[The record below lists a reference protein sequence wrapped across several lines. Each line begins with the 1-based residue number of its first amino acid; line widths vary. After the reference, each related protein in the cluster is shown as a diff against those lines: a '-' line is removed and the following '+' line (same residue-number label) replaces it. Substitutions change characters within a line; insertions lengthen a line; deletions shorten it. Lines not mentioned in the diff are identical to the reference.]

1 MYIHALPLGVS
12 YPSRPKILL
21 WSHSSHAGGEDPPPQ
36 PPAWLGMIFYF
47 RFLVSSSSNLNLY
60 IQLIMLKLCHFR
72 NKHMLNR
79 KSYLTLGT
87 SLWKNFSFFLKSKM
101 AAGGQK
107 LNFDIISAQKSHF
120 GLANGSLSSDLDK
133 IWQADT
139 IDTQR

>member
-21 WSHSSHAGGEDPPPQ
+21 WSHSSHAGGEDPPLQ

-79 KSYLTLGT
+79 KIV
-87 SLWKNFSFFLKSKM
+87 NR
-101 AAGGQK
+101 GGYTERKREGDQ
-107 LNFDIISAQKSHF
+107 
-120 GLANGSLSSDLDK
+120 NG
-133 IWQADT
+133 WT
-139 IDTQR
+139 